1 MRFEIN
7 LKAWQWPFYV
17 MRHPFEGYEDLR
29 WKKGY
34 DMRVALV
41 IVLAF
46 FIVSVMRDLLIGFL
60 YGGASIKVF
69 NVVPYISSTIILF
82 FLFVIG
88 NWALCTL
95 FDGEGSMKNICCVT
109 AFALVPLILSM
120 ILNTILSNILL
131 PAESAFYLVVEWLG
145 ILWSV
150 IMLLSGMRVV
160 HQYSVP
166 KTLIAVIFTVVAMLI
181 MIFIAVLL
189 MTLFQ
194 QVFIFGYSIYTEIQY
209 RISM

>member
-1 MRFEIN
+1 
-7 LKAWQWPFYV
+7 
-17 MRHPFEGYEDLR
+17 
-29 WKKGY
+29 
-34 DMRVALV
+34 
-41 IVLAF
+41 
-46 FIVSVMRDLLIGFL
+46 
-60 YGGASIKVF
+60 
-69 NVVPYISSTIILF
+69 
-82 FLFVIG
+82 
-88 NWALCTL
+88 
-95 FDGEGSMKNICCVT
+95 
-109 AFALVPLILSM
+109 VPLILSM
-120 ILNTILSNILL
+120 VLNTILSNVLL
-131 PAESAFYLVVEWLG
+131 PTESAFYLVVEWLG

>member
-34 DMRVALV
+34 NMRVALV
-41 IVLAF
+41 IVLLF
-46 FIVSVMRDLLIGFL
+46 FIVSVMRDLLLGFL
-60 YGGASIKVF
+60 YGGGVIKIF
-69 NVVPYISSTIILF
+69 NVVPYLSSTVILF
-82 FLFVIG
+82 FLWVIG

-109 AFALVPLILSM
+109 AIALLPWIFSM
-120 ILNTILSNILL
+120 ILCTILSNVLL
-131 PAESAFYLVVEWLG
+131 TTEYAFYSVVEWLG
-145 ILWSV
+145 YGWSA

-166 KTLIAVIFTVVAMLI
+166 KTLVAVAFTVVAIVIMLI
-181 MIFIAVLL
+181 IAILL

-194 QVFIFGYSIYTEIQY
+194 QVFIFGYSIFTEVQY
-209 RISM
+209 RIST

>member
-34 DMRVALV
+34 NMRVALV

-46 FIVSVMRDLLIGFL
+46 FIVSVMRDLLLGFL
-60 YGGASIKVF
+60 YGGGEIKIF
-69 NVVPYISSTIILF
+69 NVVPYISSTVILF
-82 FLFVIG
+82 FMWVIG

-109 AFALVPLILSM
+109 AFALVPMILSM
-120 ILNTILSNILL
+120 ILCTILSNVLL
-131 PAESAFYLVVEWLG
+131 TTEFAFYSGVEWLG
-145 ILWSV
+145 YIWSL

-166 KTLIAVIFTVVAMLI
+166 KTLIAVIFTVLAMLV
-181 MIFIAVLL
+181 MMFIAVLL

-194 QVFIFGYSIYTEIQY
+194 QVFIFGYSIFTEIQY